1 MEKLLDNML
10 NRLKDNDVRGMVVFM
25 DEDGDIFSA
34 STAPTKRIALRCLTY
49 LAIDEAHRQSATVA
63 EILDNV
69 SKLAKTIEANGG

>member
-1 MEKLLDNML
+1 MNKLLDNML

-25 DEDGDIFSA
+25 DDDDEVFSA
-34 STAPTKRIALRCLTY
+34 STAQTKRDALRCLAY
-49 LAIDEAHRQSATVA
+49 LTIDEARRQSATVA